1 MNYDF
6 SYRSLDAVFVNKI
19 LIQISTYYSGYP
31 TSSHSK
37 NDAAKKTSSEKIAD
51 DGANTDEEEFAKE
64 GLRIHNE
71 YRRKHGVPDLKLSK
85 SVR

>member
-1 MNYDF
+1 MSSCGCRNSESCNY
-6 SYRSLDAVFVNKI
+6 SSPKPEYL
-19 LIQISTYYSGYP
+19 YYSGF
-31 TSSHSK
+31 
-37 NDAAKKTSSEKIAD
+37 AASEQNTNGVAKRTNSEKMAD
-51 DGANTDEEEFAKE
+51 DDTSCDEEEFAKE

>member
-1 MNYDF
+1 MSF
-6 SYRSLDAVFVNKI
+6 
-19 LIQISTYYSGYP
+19 YSGFA
-31 TSSHSK
+31 TSSHGK
-37 NDAAKKTSSEKIAD
+37 NDVAKKTSSEKIAD
-51 DGANTDEEEFAKE
+51 DDDATSDEEEFAKE